1 MDDIVNDTEFDRAYA
16 IMKAS
21 FPNIER
27 RTYAGQKALLNDPR
41 YRLLTET
48 DDEGDLLGFLAAWE
62 FPAFRFV
69 EHIAVDPDT
78 RGGGIGGRMMTAFLA
93 VSPKP
98 VVLEVEPPETELQRR
113 RVGFYERF
121 GFLLNDYAYLQPP
134 LQAGQPDF
142 PLKLMSYPRLLTD
155 AEFDTCRETLYK
167 HVYGLS
173 RSR

>member
-1 MDDIVNDTEFDRAYA
+1 MDDILFDRVYA

-41 YRLLTET
+41 YRMLTET
-48 DDEGDLLGFLAAWE
+48 DHEGNVLAFLAAWE

-69 EHIAVDPDT
+69 EHIAVDPRT
-78 RGGGIGGRMMTAFLA
+78 RGGGIGGRLMTAFLTQ
-93 VSPKP
+93 SEKP
-98 VVLEVEPPETELQRR
+98 VVLEVEPPSNELQRR
-113 RVGFYERF
+113 RVGFYERL

-142 PLKLMSYPRLLTD
+142 PLKLMSYPRRLTV
-155 AEFDTCRETLYK
+155 AEFETCRETLYK